1 MAVRDEQVE
10 WLRVELYRRMTP
22 QQRMRIAARLFEDGI
37 SIVRSSILDRHPD
50 IDPHEL
56 HCQIRR
62 RVLPSGLADRV
73 EAAIGKSVSITPRLK
88 PGACGATHRPD

>member
-1 MAVRDEQVE
+1 MAVRDKRTE

-22 QQRMRIAARLFEDGI
+22 QQRILVAAQMFEDGV

-62 RVLPSGLADRV
+62 RVLPRGLADQV
-73 EAAIGKSVSITPRLK
+73 EAAIGKS
-88 PGACGATHRPD
+88 A